1 MIGEIITIGNEIISG
16 ETQDL
21 NAWYAAGRLTRAGLR
36 VKRMTMVGDD
46 PEMVT
51 LVLRQAKHSSEF
63 VIVTG
68 GLGSTDDDITNEV
81 VALALER
88 PLCIHQE
95 MLKKIKKIAH
105 KRNIPVTNSLLKM
118 AYMPSGSQLI
128 SEKGVACG
136 FYLIEEGVPFYFL
149 PGIPEQMRYLL
160 DNFVLT
166 DILNRFQVK
175 DVRVFKLIRTYGL
188 TEPEIAEAFRKKR
201 ALEESVIFGF
211 YPQFPE
217 NHITIT
223 ANGEDSSKVQELVEE
238 AQKEVLGILKE
249 HVFSV
254 DNEELEE
261 VVGRLLKEKGL
272 TLSTAESC
280 TGGLVSHRLTNV
292 AGSSEYYLGGVVAY
306 SNHLKESLLGVTPQT
321 LDTFGAVS
329 METVKEMAEG
339 IRKITGSDLA
349 VAISGIAGPSGGTK
363 EKPVGTVCLGFSS
376 KDLSE
381 ARTYRFFGSRIQ
393 VKQNSAAMALDWI
406 RRYLCGYPVLP
417 GV

>member
-21 NAWYAAGRLTRAGLR
+21 NAWYAAGRLTKAGLR
-36 VKRMTMVGDD
+36 IKRMTFVGDE
-46 PEMVT
+46 PEMVAF
-51 LVLRQAKHSSEF
+51 VLRQAKGSSNF

-68 GLGSTDDDITNEV
+68 GLGSTDDDITNEI

-88 PLCIHQE
+88 PLCIHE
-95 MLKKIKKIAH
+95 AMLEKIKKIAQ
-105 KRNIPVTNSLLKM
+105 KRNIPLTDSLLKM
-118 AYMPSGSQLI
+118 AYMPLGAQLM
-128 SEKGVACG
+128 SEKGIVCG
-136 FYLIEEGVPFYFL
+136 FYLIEDGVPFYFL

-160 DNFVLT
+160 DNFVVT
-166 DILNRFQVK
+166 DIVNRFQVK
-175 DVRVFKLIRTYGL
+175 DVRVYKLIRTYGL
-188 TEPEIAEAFRKKR
+188 SEPEIAEAFRKKKSWEG
-201 ALEESVIFGF
+201 AVIFGF

-223 ANGEDSSKVQELVEE
+223 ATGEDSRKVQEIVEE
-238 AQKEVLGILKE
+238 AQKEVLETLGKY
-249 HVFSV
+249 VFSV
-254 DNEELEE
+254 DNEEMEQ
-261 VVGRLLKEKGL
+261 VVGKLLKEKGL

-280 TGGLVSHRLTNV
+280 TGGLVSHKLTNV

-306 SNHLKESLLGVTPQT
+306 SNYLKEKLLGVRSQT
-321 LDTFGAVS
+321 LRTFGAVS
-329 METVKEMAEG
+329 LETVKEMAEG

-376 KDLSE
+376 GDLTD
-381 ARTYRFFGSRIQ
+381 ARVYRFFGSRIQ

-406 RRYLCGYPVLP
+406 RRYICGYPFLP
-417 GV
+417 GL